1 VSRQTRAIEVGKEM
15 IPLNI
20 SRAINTILIAGL
32 IAGVLD
38 ITYACVFS
46 YIRRGA
52 KPIAVLQSVAAGAL
66 GPKAQEGGIK
76 TAALGLFFHFLIA
89 LTAATVYYFSS
100 RVLGFMITHA
110 IISGILYGICVY
122 LFMYGIVLRVSAIH
136 STRYP
141 WPVLIGNLAI
151 HTLGIG
157 LTIALIT
164 RYFSRKSMG

>member
-1 VSRQTRAIEVGKEM
+1 MTS
-15 IPLNI
+15 PNS
-20 SRAINTILIAGL
+20 SRAIKTILIAGL
-32 IAGVLD
+32 ITGVLD

-122 LFMYGIVLRVSAIH
+122 LFMYGIVLRVSAVH
-136 STRYP
+136 STRYPWNYP

>member
-1 VSRQTRAIEVGKEM
+1 MTS
-15 IPLNI
+15 PNS
-20 SRAINTILIAGL
+20 SRAIKTILIAGL

-89 LTAATVYYFSS
+89 FTTLRAAS
-100 RVLGFMITHA
+100 LD
-110 IISGILYGICVY
+110 L
-122 LFMYGIVLRVSAIH
+122 
-136 STRYP
+136 
-141 WPVLIGNLAI
+141 
-151 HTLGIG
+151 
-157 LTIALIT
+157 
-164 RYFSRKSMG
+164 

>member
-1 VSRQTRAIEVGKEM
+1 MCWIF
-15 IPLNI
+15 
-20 SRAINTILIAGL
+20 
-32 IAGVLD
+32 
-38 ITYACVFS
+38 TYACVFS

-164 RYFSRKSMG
+164 RILFSQINGLKPLLVRPTYAVSIFPKART